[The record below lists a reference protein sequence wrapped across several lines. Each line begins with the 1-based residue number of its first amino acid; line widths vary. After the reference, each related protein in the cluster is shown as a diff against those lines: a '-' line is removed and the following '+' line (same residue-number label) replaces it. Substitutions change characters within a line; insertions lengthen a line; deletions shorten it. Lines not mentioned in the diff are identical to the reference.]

1 MSPKT
6 GERNR
11 LPPLSEAEK
20 RTALARGIAEFNSW
34 RFYDCHETL
43 EDVWRAEDG
52 RLADFFQG
60 LIKVAAGFHHLLRGN
75 HKGAVSLLGH
85 ALTLLA
91 PYRPACLGV
100 DVQRLIDEASA
111 CYDRVRGLG
120 PERIGEFDRSA
131 LPRIAMVEP

>member
-1 MSPKT
+1 MSAKT
-6 GERNR
+6 SERNR

-20 RTALARGIAEFNSW
+20 REALAKGVREFNSW

-52 RLADFFQG
+52 TLADFLQG
-60 LIKVAAGFHHLLRGN
+60 IIKVAAGCHHLLRGN
-75 HKGAVSLLGH
+75 HKGAVNLLGH

-100 DVQRLIDEASA
+100 DVQRLIDETSA
-111 CYDRVRGLG
+111 CYERVRELG
-120 PERIGEFDRSA
+120 PERISEFDRA
-131 LPRIAMVEP
+131 MLPRIAMEGQ